1 MATTASLPIT
11 VWRNDDVYE
20 LPLRVRGLD
29 LTTVALA
36 MQIRMHGDASGP
48 ALIDLAKVTNGNAEG
63 LRVAG
68 VVMENGLPVSDVRI
82 RINKSSRQALPYMG
96 EAGDACRLEYALLIG
111 GRTRLIGPVILP
123 AHAFGSDA
131 APASRPASWG
141 RAAND
146 ELPIAG
152 ATLTIAADQRV
163 ELVIDGAGETGAL
176 IEAGRAAA
184 AEAQGW
190 AEGENL
196 ASGRS
201 ARAWSREAERQA
213 GASSV
218 AAAIAAGFVGGVLY
232 PTIAAGLAAAPPD
245 GFFAVRGENA
255 AIYARLYKK
264 VNGQA
269 VEQTYLAGG
278 LGLAMV
284 GQRADKGRTFDV
296 TDYGAVGDGVTNDSP
311 AFKLANR
318 MCALAGGG
326 TVFVP
331 KTSAFYLMGDPYR
344 VVGTVGG
351 GPNDPPFNRGI
362 ISLLPGVSWA
372 SDGAEV
378 RVSGGRAYSGSLFYH
393 DFYDAGSPDIV
404 DVSFTG
410 LFLNGNIENQL
421 QPFYPKGTTDDGRIW
436 QHGHGIAIY
445 RGRGLRVT
453 GCKIR
458 GFWGNGVHVQT
469 EPFPAYTDLKTIPQV
484 SVDTKIMFNEFVDI
498 FGIAVCGCNTQ
509 AMEIAYNYIH
519 GDGYWVG
526 AITPEVAYE
535 EGVMMDWN
543 IHHNL
548 IDFRDGKLPIESVL
562 ALTSS
567 TDPAGQQY
575 RRRTR
580 RALCAILA
588 YNQYTNGKY
597 NDHLRGIRF
606 TDNVVY
612 QGFVQIYNFA
622 DVDVSRNSFYGAYED
637 MTGVFLSGGAVIE
650 IGSYSD
656 TTGLHNAR
664 VADNTINWDIE
675 GFGINV
681 MRTDDIQVSGNLV
694 KKCRWGGIRI
704 ATCSG
709 TVSHNRIINVG
720 MPVSDTEF
728 AANPSLSPGCVVYGT
743 YSRPLSFFHEEYIEN
758 RTGAARA
765 MRHGLVVNAGLDPAK
780 GIYARLCT
788 STGILGDTVK
798 DTGGEGGGPVRAWG
812 NTKDGDDTFRVNRGL
827 AARNVETSGSIVS
840 RVGLVRAPYLEATA
854 PAGGKATVSFLTND
868 YLALQFH
875 ASEDGTFVAQKFDG
889 TTTGKGAFQSNI
901 WHVTAGG
908 NLALGT
914 DWRRPMLLNGT
925 LRCWSVGGR
934 VYTKPGAD
942 PTTETDGS
950 LLIQRVAVPETATSP
965 GIEGQSA
972 WDASYHYLCTGANQW
987 RRTPIATW

>member
-29 LTTVALA
+29 LTNVALA

-146 ELPIAG
+146 DLPIAG

-196 ASGRS
+196 ATGRS

-232 PTIAAGLAAAPPD
+232 PTIAAGLAAAPAD
-245 GFFAVRGENA
+245 GYFSVRGENA
-255 AIYARLYKK
+255 AIYARLYQKK
-264 VNGQA
+264 NGAA

-278 LGLAMV
+278 LGLALV

-311 AFKLANR
+311 AFKLANK

-331 KTSAFYLMGDPYR
+331 KTSAFYLMGDPHR
-344 VVGTVGG
+344 VLGTVGG

-372 SDGAEV
+372 GDGAEI
-378 RVSGGRAYSGSLFYH
+378 RLSGGRTYVGSLFYQ
-393 DFYDAGSPDIV
+393 DFYDAGSPDV
-404 DVSFTG
+404 DDISFTG
-410 LFLNGNIENQL
+410 LFLNGNIENQI

-436 QHGHGIAIY
+436 QHGHAIAVY
-445 RGRGLRVT
+445 RGQGLKVT
-453 GCKIR
+453 GCKFK
-458 GFWGNGVHVQT
+458 GWWGNGVQIQT
-469 EPFPAYTDLKTIPQV
+469 EPFPVYNDLKTIPQV
-484 SVDTKIMFNEFVDI
+484 SVNCTVMFCEFVDI
-498 FGIAVCGCNTQ
+498 FGIGVCGCNTQ
-509 AMEIAYNYIH
+509 ALEIAFCYFH

-535 EGVMMDWN
+535 DGVMMDWH
-543 IHHNL
+543 IHHNVF
-548 IDFRDGKLPIESVL
+548 DFRDGKLPIESAL

-575 RRRTR
+575 RKRTR

-588 YNQYTNGKY
+588 YNQYTGGRY
-597 NDHLRGIRF
+597 NEHLRGMRF
-606 TDNVVY
+606 TDNTVY
-612 QGFVQIYNFA
+612 QGIVQVYNFA
-622 DVDVSRNSFYGAYED
+622 GVDISRNRFHNFYED
-637 MTGVFLSGGAVIE
+637 LSGLFLIHGTVIE
-650 IGSYSD
+650 VGSYSD
-656 TTGLHNAR
+656 TTGLRDAR
-664 VADNTINWDIE
+664 IHDNTVESDLD

-681 MRTDDIQVSGNLV
+681 MRTDDASVRGNLV
-694 KKCRWGGIRI
+694 SGCRQGGSRI
-704 ATCSG
+704 AGSSG
-709 TVSHNRIINVG
+709 TWAHNRYVNVG
-720 MPVSDTEF
+720 RPVSDADF
-728 AANPSLSPGCVVYGT
+728 AANPSLACGTVVYGSGT
-743 YSRPLSFFHEEYIEN
+743 RPLHIEHEEYIEQ

-765 MRHGLVVNAGLDPAK
+765 MRHGLVVNTGVASDRAV
-780 GIYARLCT
+780 YA
-788 STGILGDTVK
+788 SFNSSVGNLGDVVK

-812 NTKDGDDTFRVNRGL
+812 NTKDGDDTFRVNRGF
-827 AARNVETSGSIVS
+827 AARNVEVSGSIVS

-854 PAGGKATVSFLTND
+854 PVGGKATVSFLTND

-889 TTTGKGAFQSNI
+889 TMAGKGAFQSNI

-925 LRCWSVGGR
+925 LRLWAVGGR

-942 PTTETDGS
+942 PTTETDGA
-950 LLIQRVAVPETATSP
+950 LLIQRVAVPATVTSP
-965 GIEGQSA
+965 GIEGQRA
-972 WDASYHYLCTGANQW
+972 WDASHDYVCTGANQW
-987 RRTPIATW
+987 RRSPLSDW